1 MRKSLILAVSPF
13 ENQEEES
20 ELLKKSG
27 TIDLDSF
34 LPSNNKPKEDEN
46 KSKAVDVKA
55 TILTEIPE
63 EQKDAGFGDYG
74 DSSDDDDD
82 SEG

>member
-1 MRKSLILAVSPF
+1 M
-13 ENQEEES
+13 
-20 ELLKKSG
+20 
-27 TIDLDSF
+27 
-34 LPSNNKPKEDEN
+34 PSNNKPKEDEN